1 MRNLE
6 LIKIADLDQS
16 SIYNWILDQVYTLAH
31 DYGQNITTEE
41 VKHITSRLIWFLNEK
56 KRNAELGEIHSIF
69 QNGIAGV
76 YGKTISKVTYANLV
90 QWIIAADRQKIGSN
104 ISTGYD
110 PSALPEDDPRYT
122 RIMQGYKPF
131 MDWCNKHDIDVSQL
145 DDIDIS
151 RMKDRDYF
159 ESLRITQ
166 LRREF
171 HERGESGMD
180 HMIPS
185 LPKLRIIGNIKS
197 KVRI

>member
-1 MRNLE
+1 MRNVE
-6 LIKIADLDQS
+6 LIKIADLDQT

-69 QNGIAGV
+69 QNGISGV

-122 RIMQGYKPF
+122 RIMQEHKPF
-131 MDWCNKHDIDVSQL
+131 IDWCMKHDIDVSQL

-151 RMKDRDYF
+151 RMQDRDYF
-159 ESLRITQ
+159 LSLRITQ

-171 HERGESGMD
+171 LERGEHGME

-185 LPKLRIIGNIKS
+185 LPKIQNFGNIKS